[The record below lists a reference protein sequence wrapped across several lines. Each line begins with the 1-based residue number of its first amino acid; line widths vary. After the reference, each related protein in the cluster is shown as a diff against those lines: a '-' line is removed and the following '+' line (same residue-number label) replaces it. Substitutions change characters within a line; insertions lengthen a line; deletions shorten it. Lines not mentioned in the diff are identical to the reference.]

1 MRSIRK
7 IKGYEGE
14 SIASDF
20 LISLGHM
27 IVQRN
32 YRFGRAEIDIISN
45 KEEVLYFTEVK
56 FWKEFHE
63 FDPLF
68 AFNQAKQTRM
78 RKAAEGFIARNG
90 SFQNHFVSF
99 CLVSVNAKKGC
110 EYYPDLF

>member
-1 MRSIRK
+1 MTAVRK
-7 IKGYEGE
+7 SKGDEGE

-20 LISLGHM
+20 LISLGHT
-27 IVQRN
+27 ILKRN

-56 FWKEFHE
+56 FWKEFKE
-63 FDPLF
+63 FHPF
-68 AFNQAKQTRM
+68 VAFNSAKQNRM
-78 RKAAEGFIARNG
+78 RRAAEAFIAADL